1 MRNAAIDI
9 VRGFAVVSMMFFH
22 TLDFFS
28 SNLHLYGDFWLKSGL
43 NQLNWMP
50 IFFVTVGISLG
61 FPTRNPKRIVKRAVL
76 YTILGA
82 FLCFW
87 IGSLDADVVFIIGF
101 YTLLSLPF
109 IYAFKKKKGAL
120 LVVVFAAS
128 FLLRE
133 VLLQNQIIVY
143 PFSYGF
149 TIWISLPFIFLGYYL
164 SNGIISGNSKIAL
177 KSALVLLPLTTV
189 SLLYWP
195 VNFYE
200 QTLAF
205 VLFDS
210 MIVCVI
216 YVLTMNLQSLKA
228 MKSSA
233 FFGQHPLAFF
243 IFPWLVIYKALA
255 ITQTLRTFD
264 LPTSLILT
272 LLVLVSFSLLVSRK
286 TWLISKVPK
295 KVALLLDT
303 LR

>member
-28 SNLHLYGDFWLKSGL
+28 GNLHLYGDFWLKSGL

-50 IFFVTVGISLG
+50 IFFITVGISLG
-61 FPTRNPKRIVKRAVL
+61 FPTRNPKRIAKRAVL
-76 YTILGA
+76 YIILGA

-109 IYAFKKKKGAL
+109 VYVFKKQKGIL
-120 LVVVFAAS
+120 LVAVFVTS

-133 VLLQNQIIVY
+133 VLLRNQIIVY

-149 TIWISLPFIFLGYYL
+149 TVWISLPFIFLGFYL
-164 SNGIISGNSKIAL
+164 SDGIINNNSRIVL
-177 KSALVLLPLTTV
+177 KSALAFLSLAAV

-195 VNFYE
+195 VDFYE
-200 QTLAF
+200 QTSTF

-210 MIVCVI
+210 MMVSVI
-216 YVLTMNLQSLKA
+216 YALTMSWQSLRVIKFF
-228 MKSSA
+228 A

-243 IFPWLVIYKALA
+243 IFPWLIVYKVLAVTQALRA
-255 ITQTLRTFD
+255 FDFPVSLMLTF
-264 LPTSLILT
+264 I
-272 LLVLVSFSLLVSRK
+272 VLVPFSLLVSRK

-295 KVALLLDT
+295 NVAVLLDT

>member
-9 VRGFAVVSMMFFH
+9 ARGFAVVSMMFFH

-76 YTILGA
+76 YTILGV

-109 IYAFKKKKGAL
+109 IYAFKKKKGIL
-120 LVVVFAAS
+120 LVAVFATS

-164 SNGIISGNSKIAL
+164 SDGIISGNSKIAL

-200 QTLAF
+200 QTLTF

-216 YVLTMNLQSLKA
+216 YVLTMNLQDLKA
-228 MKSSA
+228 MKSFA

-243 IFPWLVIYKALA
+243 IFPWLVVYKALA
-255 ITQTLRTFD
+255 LTQTLRTFD

-272 LLVLVSFSLLVSRK
+272 LLVLLSFSLLVSRK
-286 TWLISKVPK
+286 TRLISKVPK